1 MLQTLFIV
9 VKPAGSSTNIFLN
22 KQSKRRDLF
31 VYKGRGKCAHFLCQT
46 VQQNYGKLSGG
57 SQKTE
62 RVEMLYLLLILFLE
76 HSKVSCEPTLCLF
89 FSNGR
94 EVQHNASSAHSAQLF
109 KYML

>member
-1 MLQTLFIV
+1 MRT
-9 VKPAGSSTNIFLN
+9 FLVPN
-22 KQSKRRDLF
+22 CTTELWKTKW
-31 VYKGRGKCAHFLCQT
+31 GT
-46 VQQNYGKLSGG
+46 GG